1 MAHPFT
7 DMAVFAEVVAAGGF
21 SAAANRLNLS
31 KSAVSRRVADL
42 EERLGVRLLNR
53 TTRRIGL
60 TEVGRAYHERCLR
73 ILSDVEETERAV
85 TNLQLLPRG
94 TLKIT
99 APVTFGIRHLA
110 AAVAAFLDLHPD
122 IEIDLDL
129 NDRYVELVE
138 EGYDLAIRIGR
149 LRDSALVA
157 RRLCTSR
164 RAVVASTAY
173 LARHGTP
180 KVPDD
185 LAAHACLHY
194 TLAPIADQWLFRTA
208 PGSSELKSI
217 RTKARLR
224 TNNGDL
230 LREAAIAGNGI
241 AVLPT
246 FITGDAVREG
256 KLEMLLTDYEGPP
269 GAVQAVYTANRHLSA
284 KVRAFVDFLAGRFG
298 GTPYWDE
305 ESAAWGQIP

>member
-1 MAHPFT
+1 MHPFT

-21 SAAANRLNLS
+21 SAAAGRLNLS
-31 KSAVSRRVADL
+31 KSAVSRRVGEL

-53 TTRRIGL
+53 TTRRISL

-73 ILSDVEETERAV
+73 ILSDIEETERAV

-94 TLKIT
+94 TLKLT

-110 AAVAAFLDLHPD
+110 PAVAAFLDQHPD

-138 EGYDLAIRIGR
+138 EGYDLAVRIGR
-149 LRDSALVA
+149 LRDSALVT

-164 RAVVASTAY
+164 RAVVASPDY
-173 LARHGTP
+173 LARHGAP

-185 LAAHACLHY
+185 LTGHACLHY
-194 TLAPIADQWLFRTA
+194 TLAPAMDQWLFRTA

-246 FITGDAVREG
+246 FIIGDAVRAG
-256 KLEMLLTDYEGPP
+256 KLEVLLADYEGPP

-284 KVRAFVDFLAGRFG
+284 KVRAFVDFLAARFG

-305 ESAAWGQIP
+305 AANN

>member
-1 MAHPFT
+1 MHPFT

-21 SAAANRLNLS
+21 SAAARRLSLS
-31 KSAVSRRVADL
+31 KSAISRRVGEL

-53 TTRRIGL
+53 TTRRISL

-73 ILSDVEETERAV
+73 ILSDIEETERAV

-94 TLKIT
+94 ILKIT

-110 AAVAAFLDLHPD
+110 PAVAAFLDRHPD

-129 NDRYVELVE
+129 NDRYVDLVE
-138 EGYDLAIRIGR
+138 EGYDLAVRIGR

-157 RRLCTSR
+157 RRLCASR
-164 RAVVASTAY
+164 RAVVASPAY

-180 KVPDD
+180 RVPDD
-185 LAAHACLHY
+185 LASHACLHY
-194 TLAPIADQWLFRTA
+194 TLAPAADQWLFRTE

-246 FITGDAVREG
+246 FIIGDAIRAG
-256 KLEMLLTDYEGPP
+256 RLEVLLADHEGPP
-269 GAVQAVYTANRHLSA
+269 DAVQAVYAANRHLSA
-284 KVRAFVDFLAGRFG
+284 KVRTFVEFLASRFG

-305 ESAAWGQIP
+305 AAND